1 MREITFLDL
10 CFSVTCSVI
19 VVQADFYNGQ
29 AAAVSTAQVL
39 CASLK
44 TIIKNNHRIFNAVAR

>member
-1 MREITFLDL
+1 MFF
-10 CFSVTCSVI
+10 CYI
-19 VVQADFYNGQ
+19 VVQVDLYNGQ

-44 TIIKNNHRIFNAVAR
+44 TIIKNNHRHIQCRR